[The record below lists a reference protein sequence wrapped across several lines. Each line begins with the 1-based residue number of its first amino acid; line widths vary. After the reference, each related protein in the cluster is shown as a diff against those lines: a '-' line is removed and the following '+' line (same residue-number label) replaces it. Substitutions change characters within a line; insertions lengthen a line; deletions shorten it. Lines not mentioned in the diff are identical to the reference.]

1 MDVFAQVGIA
11 DLGIKE
17 LPGRTDFRGEYQ
29 VAVGAGTRVRLLNLF
44 GSRVV
49 LYGEG
54 SGFRFRSE
62 EKASQRTKA
71 GTIPPREYNWLE
83 GEAVLVQGPG
93 PLGLFAVA
101 FARKYGAYP
110 IVLVGGTEARLEM
123 GRRLGATHILNR
135 RRTTEEERSEAVLG
149 LTGGRGA
156 DVAYEAVGRPE
167 AVAEGL
173 RLVRRGGS
181 YLSMGFGVP
190 AGSVTLDMYHDLEV
204 KDLSLHGVWV
214 SHTEHTRM
222 ALELVL
228 ERLKDVPDEQRAAR
242 FRCVLALAYP
252 DGTVRT
258 FEGTCEGQIVH
269 CPRGQEG
276 FGYDPLFLV
285 PSLGKTFG
293 EISRKEKS
301 AISHRGRALRRL
313 KTHIRA
319 AREAHAHHVR

>member
-1 MDVFAQVGIA
+1 MIEQLVLGTRNPDKIAEIWDLLAGTGIVIRS
-11 DLGIKE
+11 L
-17 LPGRTDFRGEYQ
+17 TDFPDAPEVEEDGNSFEEN
-29 VAVGAGTRVRLLNLF
+29 AVKKARAIAQATGLPALADD
-44 GSRVV
+44 
-49 LYGEG
+49 
-54 SGFRFRSE
+54 SG
-62 EKASQRTKA
+62 
-71 GTIPPREYNWLE
+71 
-83 GEAVLVQGPG
+83 
-93 PLGLFAVA
+93 
-101 FARKYGAYP
+101 
-110 IVLVGGTEARLEM
+110 
-123 GRRLGATHILNR
+123 
-135 RRTTEEERSEAVLG
+135 
-149 LTGGRGA
+149 
-156 DVAYEAVGRPE
+156 
-167 AVAEGL
+167 
-173 RLVRRGGS
+173 
-181 YLSMGFGVP
+181 
-190 AGSVTLDMYHDLEV
+190 LEV
-204 KDLSLHGVWV
+204 DALDGAPGVH
-214 SHTEHTRM
+214 SARFAGNHASYAEKNRT
-222 ALELVL
+222 LL